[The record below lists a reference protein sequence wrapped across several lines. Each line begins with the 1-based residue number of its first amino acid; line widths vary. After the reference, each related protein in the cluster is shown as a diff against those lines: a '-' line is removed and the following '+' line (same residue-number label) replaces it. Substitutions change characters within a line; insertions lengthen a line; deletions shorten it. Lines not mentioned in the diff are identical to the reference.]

1 MAYDNDNRGVLFKNK
16 EKKQDTHADYQGN
29 INVEGQE
36 FWLNAWIKKDK
47 NGNPYMSLSVKAKQ
61 SPGIAPHPASAKAR
75 QQPQRQ
81 ARDFD
86 DDLSDVPF

>member
-29 INVEGQE
+29 ITVEGQE
-36 FWLNAWIKKDK
+36 LWLNAWIKKDK
-47 NGNPYMSLSVKAKQ
+47 NGNNYMSLSVKAKQ

-75 QQPQRQ
+75 QEPQSSSGFG
-81 ARDFD
+81 DMD
-86 DDLSDVPF
+86 SDIPF